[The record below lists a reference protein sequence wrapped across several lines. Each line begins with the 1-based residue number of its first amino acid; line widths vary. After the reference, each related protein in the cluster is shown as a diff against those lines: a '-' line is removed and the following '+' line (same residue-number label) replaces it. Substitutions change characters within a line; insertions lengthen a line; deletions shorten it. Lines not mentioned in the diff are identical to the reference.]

1 MKYIIAGYTISTLL
15 FIFYIQFS
23 PHMGNIWWRNGY
35 FSPIGAFKVMI
46 YPFQNILMWQP
57 EFWDINYP
65 IWLLFSTLLI
75 FLYLF

>member
-1 MKYIIAGYTISTLL
+1 MKYLLTVYVVSTLL
-15 FIFYIQFS
+15 FLFYIQFS

-35 FSPIGAFKVMI
+35 FSPMGAVKVII

-65 IWLLFSTLLI
+65 VWLVIST
-75 FLYLF
+75 FLTFCYF